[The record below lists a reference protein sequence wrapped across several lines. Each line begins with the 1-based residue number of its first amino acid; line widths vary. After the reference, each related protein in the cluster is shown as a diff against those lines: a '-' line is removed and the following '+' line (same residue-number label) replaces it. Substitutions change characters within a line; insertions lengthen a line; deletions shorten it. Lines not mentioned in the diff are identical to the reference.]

1 MASEDEVRSF
11 LDSFNTYAKVFDI
24 YIVNRVENTQALLDL
39 EISAN
44 DRKEIIM
51 NLQTTDYF
59 KGPSIDR
66 DRPEFEVWEFG
77 TIVKNREVYIK
88 LTRRRENS
96 SSICISFHPAKH
108 QITYPYK

>member
-1 MASEDEVRSF
+1 MASEDEVRAF
-11 LDSFNTYAKVFDI
+11 LNSFNTYAKVFDI
-24 YIVNRVENTQALLDL
+24 YVINRVENTQALLDL

-44 DRKEIIM
+44 ERKEIIM
-51 NLQTTDYF
+51 NSHTTDYF
-59 KGPSIDR
+59 KGPSTDR

-77 TIVKNREVYIK
+77 KIVKNTEVYIK

-96 SSICISFHPAKH
+96 RSICISFHPANH